1 MKILLQRGR
10 RVAALKKR
18 ALFLRLLRE
27 ALPLTGFPVSDPGL
41 LQVILLCP
49 EEMAALN
56 ALHLDHQGVTDVI
69 TYDLRSPDAH
79 FPGAGESV
87 LAEIYLCPDVAREN
101 AGLYKQSPSLELLL
115 YAVHGLLHL
124 QGEDDLTET
133 ARISMRA
140 AEARVMKAIAP
151 DLEKVDFF

>member
-18 ALFLRLLRE
+18 AFFLSLLRE
-27 ALPLTGFPVSDPGL
+27 VLPLTGFSVSDPGL

-49 EEMAALN
+49 EEMVALN
-56 ALHLDHQGVTDVI
+56 ALHLGHHGVTDVI
-69 TYDLRSPDAH
+69 TYDLRTSEAH
-79 FPGAGESV
+79 FPDAEEPV
-87 LAEIYLCPDVAREN
+87 LAEIYLCPDVACKN
-101 AGLYKQSPSLELLL
+101 AKLYGQSPSRELFL

-133 ARISMRA
+133 TRFSMRA
-140 AEARVMKAIAP
+140 AEARVMNAISP
-151 DLEKVDFF
+151 SLDTVDFF